1 MSNLELSSPWQVYVN
16 KLVSLFG
23 QDPEIHIDFES
34 DNCEVILRVDN
45 PTKAA
50 ALEQL
55 LPDSVEFGNV
65 ELFITVVPANSS
77 YSLAD
82 LYEVAFKDNP
92 VFYSMRSI
100 ENETGFLANYCIFK
114 KEVAQYKADDLSSY
128 YGVQSTLY
136 EEIARE
142 VFKDNHEGIYFCTS
156 LVE

>member
-1 MSNLELSSPWQVYVN
+1 MSNLELSSPWQIYAN
-16 KLVSLFG
+16 RLASLFG
-23 QDPEIHIDFES
+23 QDPEIHIDFEPE
-34 DNCEVILRVDN
+34 DCEVILQVDN

-82 LYEVAFKDNP
+82 LYKIAFKDNP